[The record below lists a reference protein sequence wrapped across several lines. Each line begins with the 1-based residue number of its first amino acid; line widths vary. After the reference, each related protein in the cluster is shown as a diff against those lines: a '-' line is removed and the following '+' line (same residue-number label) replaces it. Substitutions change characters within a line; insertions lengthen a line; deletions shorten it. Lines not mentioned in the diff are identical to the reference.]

1 MMPSSVSAP
10 SSLISHKLQV
20 RPIGLDDFSELRY
33 LHARSLSAQTV
44 DVLTDEEV
52 AAFEALVYSPAY
64 THMLMQEEVFGAW
77 LEDELVGTVSWHA
90 IGDDGQSAGIGPVF
104 VHYARLGIGR
114 RLLAEAE
121 ARARQSGFDK
131 FAGWATANAVPFFEH
146 FGYRIVSRGVKTL
159 SPTCSL
165 PVAFLRKEVRP
176 A

>member
-1 MMPSSVSAP
+1 MMPSSATAP
-10 SSLISHKLQV
+10 SDLLGDKLQV
-20 RPIGLDDFSELRY
+20 RPIGIDDFSEVRY

-52 AAFEALVYSPAY
+52 AAFAALVYSPAY
-64 THMLMQEEVFGAW
+64 SDMLMQAELYGAW

-131 FAGWATANAVPFFEH
+131 FAGWATANAVPFFQKL
-146 FGYRIVSRGVKTL
+146 GCKIVSRGVKTL
-159 SPTCSL
+159 SPECSL
-165 PVAFLRKEVRP
+165 PVAFLRKELV